1 MVETIRTKI
10 LAVLAEA
17 SEPLD
22 VQAIAEGTGAQ
33 AKSISE
39 ALSRL
44 NKEGKV
50 ANPEKGFWQIKAE
63 GKLEVDEIIAQEA
76 GSKELEQ
83 ELGKPPGE
91 TAETIPSQSDLFR
104 SIGEKLGVGSK
115 RGDIRLNAV
124 TYYVQRTTNLDN
136 LTSVWNAMTEMG
148 VAADVRKRWI
158 KLYAMNLP
166 GKEIPEELR
175 EKLEGGEPERIKTEL
190 EGVSAKPKRFSVIG
204 GEVVGDVDGDYNFK
218 EALQLVVQQKGAS
231 PDEASSLALQ
241 LSKLGPEMLTT
252 IMSVLTPLLSK
263 ETPRSDMDI
272 ILKLTEAGLLK
283 KPGDEDA
290 SAPTIRALE
299 TQVKELKDAMQKQDI
314 DILKGAVGSLGNQM
328 SDLRKE
334 LQSQSRLEGRYA
346 LMDKTITTIDGQLSG
361 FRSDARPLL
370 DSLAHGGGRAESKIR
385 SPEEKAKIAKGLKVA
400 VAQERR
406 AHELEDELLFGKP
419 EESAEVTAEPAPPP
433 AEPAPAPEPPPIT
446 YIE

>member
-22 VQAIAEGTGAQ
+22 IQAIAEETGAQ
-33 AKSISE
+33 AKSVNE

-63 GKLEVDEIIAQEA
+63 GKQEVDEIIAQGA
-76 GSKELEQ
+76 RSKELEQ
-83 ELGKPPGE
+83 GAGKPPGE
-91 TAETIPSQSDLFR
+91 IAETIPSQSDLFR

-115 RGDIRLNAV
+115 KGDIRLDAI
-124 TYYVQRTTNLDN
+124 TYYVQRTANLDN

-148 VAADVRKRWI
+148 VAADVKKRWI

-218 EALQLVVQQKGAS
+218 EALQLVAQQKGAS

-241 LSKLGPEMLTT
+241 LSKMGPEMLAT
-252 IMSVLTPLLSK
+252 ILGIVTPLLNK

-283 KPGDEDA
+283 KPGEEDA

-299 TQVKELKDAMQKQDI
+299 TQVKELKDAMQAQAMDSI
-314 DILKGAVGSLGNQM
+314 KGVVVSLGNQV

-346 LMDKTITTIDGQLSG
+346 LMDKTITTIDGQLTG
-361 FRSDARPLL
+361 LRSDVRPML
-370 DSLAHGGGRAESKIR
+370 DSFSRAGGRAEPSRKT
-385 SPEEKAKIAKGLKVA
+385 PEEKAKIAKGLKVA

-433 AEPAPAPEPPPIT
+433 AEPTPAPAPPPIT
-446 YIE
+446 YTE